1 MRPRFTLWFAGLN
14 SPETYSMFVQALCLL
29 VGVVVFWI
37 LFAIILSS
45 LGGPL
50 FILLTLGL
58 VTTYFVREFQIR
70 RREQWINEGRCG
82 QCGYDLRATP
92 DRCPECGREAALDE
106 PAWRKMRREREMR
119 LKQATGE
126 LPTAEQNRQRLL
138 SPLPPE
144 PEDGG
149 A

>member
-29 VGVVVFWI
+29 FGVSIFWV

-58 VTTYFVREFQIR
+58 VATFFVRSYKIK

-92 DRCPECGREAALDE
+92 ERCPECARDAAQDE
-106 PAWRKMRREREMR
+106 PAWRKMRRERELR
-119 LKQATGE
+119 LSQAAE
-126 LPTAEQNRQRLL
+126 QLPTAEANRQRLL

-144 PEDGG
+144 PNEGG
-149 A
+149 S